1 MSTSN
6 LHPNAAGNYTN
17 WTTQYPD
24 SGSHYDKVDEIT
36 HDSDTTYIEY
46 MCMGATPGVIPFLRL
61 GGVDLIGSAESL
73 TNQYAEYS
81 QVIARPGGG
90 DWTEG
95 DLDTLEVGIGAN
107 PAVANGLVKDSF
119 NLQEWSESG
128 ATINSVTVVFVCR
141 QITGKTNYVR
151 CTQAYVTVDY
161 TEDVTITPVAVSCIS
176 SVVNPVVAIDL
187 PITPGTISFIASTI
201 APIVY
206 PMIII
211 PVAISCLISSVVPQ
225 VKIAPFPAPTAIEID
240 HQSSLAT
247 NVSEAP
253 KFTAV
258 FNGNDMNDVAIE
270 VYIQVA
276 YSELWGIT
284 VIYSSGW
291 LSLSSPGCADG
302 ERCEGIIYGTG
313 DASVEVLSS
322 HPILDEYYVRF
333 KFRDSLGTESEW
345 SDTVSGE
352 PSAFKG
358 INRNWAL
365 SDYAAR
371 CKLYVDTDHADAIPA
386 GWDLPFSFKTGER
399 VVAATNGCFNEA
411 VQASGGFQIAG
422 HGSKLFWVYLSKQD
436 PTHAS
441 AFYAIY
447 IIESSDGGETWSAPV
462 KIDNAGHYFDTHYF
476 PTLVVDKLGYIHVA
490 YGAHSGYFKY
500 TRSTNAADI
509 SSWWSPDTITGFA
522 GTYPVGILVPT
533 KGGTNGRVYWFW
545 RNANEHKNSFIY
557 SDNGGTT
564 WSSVHDFIIDTD
576 ASAYRVYCYG
586 YRYDLNAERL
596 HVAYTH
602 NHTGDV
608 EKGIWYISCD
618 LDDVDS
624 LSGDYGFNI
633 WHWADGD
640 VAGYS
645 TGASGSAVDYNTG
658 KAISLSEDHMA
669 RIFVECLELDASGD
683 PIVFWEQDT
692 LPKEPTNETRLVCA
706 TWNGSSWDIHY
717 VSDQVNRMLRVRR
730 SSIGCQ
736 RDKDNII
743 RIIMPVRANTWW
755 DFNPTTDIDSVDITR
770 KSEASNYL
778 EVDEG
783 PTDCDED
790 GSYFDVGTSGG
801 QASFSS
807 NADMID
813 GTREIF
819 TLEIRA
825 IVKHLGTSTSCYL
838 YVEDGSVEDDSS
850 SISITSSSY
859 NEKSATWD
867 INPFTSVAWTE
878 SDLDSLQFGIKQAG
892 ANEFRVTRVFARA
905 QYTLQSDAEW
915 GASEIY
921 ELTSSD
927 NGTTWQMSRELS
939 RNSGIGVPMMN
950 SAHHLHNNR
959 IHVIWSSGFDLFYF
973 TDKRFGLVQFSGDDV
988 RIMYA
993 GVEIDRVLDYANKN
1007 ETLITFKCQ
1016 ESIPANRRAGPDD
1029 YYLYFGNPNETTAA
1043 KSDPHGVYDRDF
1055 QNWEQR
1061 EDNEDLHNKDGWVV
1075 SGGTALAYASPP
1087 NHANKM
1093 GAGELNAECTPSA
1106 GNFAMVKTIG
1116 SGLTNVQLDIFIWM
1130 EGSGG
1135 DNRAW
1140 AEFEDSGG
1148 NIFGAG
1154 LDRGEVRA
1162 AYKVD
1167 SAWTNSF
1174 LYANGSSMNHL
1185 RLRVTSAGCS
1195 AWWNGDEIVFEY
1207 NDSLAITSVD
1217 KLRLACNAL
1226 TFFDFSRVG
1235 YSWERTDVSDPEV
1248 IVQSEEWRGLRI
1260 DATLLGRGSDS
1271 FIIDATIW
1279 GLKMGGVTAITNA
1292 ADPAIVITWPP
1303 FTPDSISCISSVV
1316 APVVILG
1323 SITLEPTETTAIL
1336 NVSDPVVVLGST
1348 TALPAAASVIIDGAD
1363 PVIILSSIALTPSA
1377 TACVASSDGGTVI
1390 LGSMT
1395 ATSSVTTIIAT
1406 TTPTVI
1412 LSSTTASPG
1421 ATAVLAIAV
1430 DPGVVLGSVLLTP
1443 SAATIIAG
1451 IGQPTVILGSVTIT
1465 ATVSTLASSNDP
1477 VVHLSSTSSTP
1488 EVVTIVL
1495 GSLDPQVVLGSLSLF
1510 PTVLS
1515 CISSANDPNVHLG
1528 STTASP
1534 GAITAIASVVDPT
1547 VVLGS
1552 ITLSTTPVDAYVS
1565 SVDPDV
1571 IIGDIIVTPT
1581 TVSIISSTV
1590 NPTIELGSLI
1600 AIPVELAVIAS
1611 TFDCTIH
1618 LGSTTS
1624 IPAANAV
1631 VLATQSPTV
1640 VIGAITIVP
1649 LAVTTTIS
1657 VVDPSIVLG
1666 SFTVAPASSVAVI
1679 ESIDPAVHFG
1689 STTSTPVATTVIIG
1703 VQSPIVVIGTIMVS
1717 PIATTTIIS
1726 VVDPA
1731 IILGSLSLAPTATST
1746 IIVASNPV
1754 VILGSVTI
1762 TAVASAVVSVSD
1774 PSVVIGDTVVTP
1786 TAVSAV
1792 SSASDPALV
1801 FSSTSASP
1809 TAITAI
1815 VSVFDPTVIGGSITI
1830 SPTALSV
1837 RIAAVDPLVV
1847 IGAIIVTPA
1856 AISVI
1861 TTTLNPGVVLG
1872 STTVIPSAI
1881 AVIANTSAPSVL
1893 YGSTSTSPV
1902 PVVAIVA
1909 ASDPTVVVGAIV
1921 FTPVAV
1927 TAHAST
1933 VDPIVVLGSTIAQ
1946 PTAVSAVIDTVNPV
1960 VELGS
1965 ISLLPTAVSVVVGI
1979 ADPVVVLGDI
1989 SIQPSAVS
1997 IRASTDD
2004 PTVILG
2010 SITVQPTPVSA
2021 ILSSENPVVTG
2032 GSITILPVATTTI
2045 MNVVDPDVIMTS
2057 MSIQP
2062 AAINVRISV
2071 IDPNV
2076 IIPGINVSPAAVVV
2090 IAGVVDPST
2099 ILGSTQVSPTAAVVY
2114 TSTSDPILVLG
2125 SLSISPGAVDA
2136 ITGIAN
2142 PTVVFGALVITPE
2155 SSQMVTVVVAPDV
2168 VYGSTISVP
2177 NPVSVVV
2184 DVLAPTV
2191 IETGIVLVLPDGR
2204 TVIVGQEDRMFTV
2217 PADDRGVLVASEDR
2231 ISTISRNN

>member
-1 MSTSN
+1 MATAN
-6 LHPNAAGNYTN
+6 LHPNAVGNYEN
-17 WTTQYPD
+17 WSTQFPD
-24 SGSHYDKVDEIT
+24 SGNHYDKVDEVT
-36 HDSDTTYIEY
+36 HDSDTTYIEHW
-46 MCMGATPGVIPFLRL
+46 CASTTPGITPFLRL
-61 GGVDLIGSAESL
+61 GGVDLMGSNESL
-73 TNQYAEYS
+73 SNQYAEYS
-81 QVIARPGGG
+81 QIISRPGGG
-90 DWTEG
+90 DWTES
-95 DLDTLEVGIGAN
+95 DLDSLEVGVAAT
-107 PAVANGLVKDSF
+107 PSVANGLVKDSF
-119 NLQEWSESG
+119 NLQDWTEG
-128 ATINSVTVVFVCR
+128 GYTINSVTVIFVCKH
-141 QITGKTNYVR
+141 ITGKNNSQF
-151 CTQAYVTVDY
+151 CTQVYIIVDY
-161 TEDVTITPVAVSCIS
+161 TENVVVTPAAVSCVS
-176 SVVNPVVAIDL
+176 SVVNPTVVIDL
-187 PITPGTISFIASTI
+187 PITPGTISCIASTV

-211 PVAISCLISSVVPQ
+211 PVAVACLISSVVPQ

-258 FNGNDMNDVAIE
+258 FNGNDSNDVAIE

-276 YSELWGIT
+276 YSELWGVT

-302 ERCEGIIYGTG
+302 DRCEGIIYGAG
-313 DASVEVLSS
+313 DAGVEVLSS

-352 PSAFKG
+352 QSAFKG

-422 HGSKLFWVYLSKQD
+422 YGSKLFWVYLSKQD

-1130 EGSGG
+1130 EDSGG

-1167 SAWTNSF
+1167 SAWTNSS

-1226 TFFDFSRVG
+1226 TFFDFSRIG
-1235 YSWERTDVSDPEV
+1235 YSWERSGVSDPEV

-1279 GLKMGGVTAITNA
+1279 GLKVGWVTTITNA

-1303 FTPDSISCISSVV
+1303 FTPNPTSCISSVV

-1336 NVSDPVVVLGST
+1336 NASDPTVVLSST

-1495 GSLDPQVVLGSLSLF
+1495 GSLDPQVVLGSFSLF

-1571 IIGDIIVTPT
+1571 IIGDIIITPT

-1600 AIPVELAVIAS
+1600 AIPAELAVIAS
-1611 TFDCTIH
+1611 TVDCTIH

-1624 IPAANAV
+1624 TPVAATIIV
-1631 VLATQSPTV
+1631 GVQSPTV
-1640 VIGAITIVP
+1640 IIGAITLSP
-1649 LAVTTTIS
+1649 AATTAILS
-1657 VVDPSIVLG
+1657 VSDPTTVLG
-1666 SFTVAPASSVAVI
+1666 SL
-1679 ESIDPAVHFG
+1679 
-1689 STTSTPVATTVIIG
+1689 
-1703 VQSPIVVIGTIMVS
+1703 
-1717 PIATTTIIS
+1717 TII
-1726 VVDPA
+1726 PTA
-1731 IILGSLSLAPTATST
+1731 IIMLTSATD
-1746 IIVASNPV
+1746 PV

-1762 TAVASAVVSVSD
+1762 TAVTSAIVSVSD
-1774 PSVVIGDTVVTP
+1774 PSVVIGDMVVTP

-1792 SSASDPALV
+1792 FSASDPALV

-1837 RIAAVDPLVV
+1837 RIAAADPSVV
-1847 IGAIIVTPA
+1847 IGAVMVTPA
-1856 AISVI
+1856 AIGVI
-1861 TTTLNPGVVLG
+1861 TTALNPGVMLG

-1881 AVIANTSAPSVL
+1881 AVIASTSAPSVL
-1893 YGSTSTSPV
+1893 YGATSISPAS
-1902 PVVAIVA
+1902 VVTIITV
-1909 ASDPTVVVGAIV
+1909 SDPTVVVGAIV
-1921 FTPVAV
+1921 LTPVAV
-1927 TAHAST
+1927 TAYAST

-1946 PTAVSAVIDTVNPV
+1946 PTAASAVLAGGDPLVG
-1960 VELGS
+1960 LGS

-1989 SIQPSAVS
+1989 SIQPSTVS
-1997 IRASTDD
+1997 IRASTEN

-2010 SITVQPTPVSA
+2010 SITVQPTSVSA

-2032 GSITILPVATTTI
+2032 GSIIVSPIAITTI
-2045 MNVVDPDVIMTS
+2045 ADVVDPVVVLAS

-2062 AAINVRISV
+2062 AAINVIISV
-2071 IDPNV
+2071 VDPNV
-2076 IIPGINVSPAAVVV
+2076 IIPGINVSPTAVVA
-2090 IAGVVDPST
+2090 IAGVVDPAI
-2099 ILGSTQVSPTAAVVY
+2099 ILGSVQISPAASIVY
-2114 TSTSDPILVLG
+2114 TSVSAPVLVLG
-2125 SLSISPGAVDA
+2125 SLSISPEAIDA
-2136 ITGIAN
+2136 IAGIAN
-2142 PTVVFGALVITPE
+2142 PTVIFGALVITPT
-2155 SSQMVTVVVAPDV
+2155 SSQVVTVAVSPDIIL
-2168 VYGSTISVP
+2168 GATISVP
-2177 NPVSVVV
+2177 NPVSAVT